1 MCSEAIN
8 FGAAVTNASGE
19 IVSMRVR
26 DPRNQFPEKMEPP
39 FISYIGALRSMSP
52 PTAVAAAHA
61 SYVSRIDGR
70 LASLRSGALA
80 PSDAADDFDRDFPGL
95 PSDQVQLLLAHPD
108 ATPLC
113 DESRFFHQ

>member
-1 MCSEAIN
+1 
-8 FGAAVTNASGE
+8 
-19 IVSMRVR
+19 
-26 DPRNQFPEKMEPP
+26 
-39 FISYIGALRSMSP
+39 MSP

-61 SYVSRIDGR
+61 SYVSRIEGR

-80 PSDAADDFDRDFPGL
+80 PVEAGRDFGDDFPGL

-113 DESRFFHQ
+113 DESRRFHQ